1 MTTKAEIL
9 KTIELRQSTLKTWL
23 SCPLMY
29 RFRHIDKLE
38 PAFRYPGTI
47 HGSALHMVLKQLHEG
62 EWNGDLRALYTKA
75 LNHYLYAS
83 DEAHIPVRWKGDMHP
98 EIEKL
103 KANAVEILENYQSKD
118 YNKNAVV
125 LFSEVQFRVKILG
138 YEFTGTI
145 DQVRKNPDGSFELL
159 DFKSSAQRP
168 NHYAIPNDIQLTLY
182 SYACKFGELLVDG
195 LWIRPNLQFSS
206 VGIYFLRAHE
216 VYKRKV
222 PGKEVGNE
230 KSDPFIRTRKSI
242 NDLRAFRHEVRSV
255 LSAMLRPIT
264 YQGNS
269 VYHPNTASCAFCSYA
284 THCISRN
291 DNVPVKDADMAHEL
305 LAELNM
311 AG

>member
-1 MTTKAEIL
+1 MTKAEIL
-9 KTIELRQSTLKTWL
+9 ETIELRQSTLKTWL

-29 RFRHIDKLE
+29 KFRHIDKLE

-62 EWNGDLRALYTKA
+62 EWNGDLQSLYTKA

-83 DEAHIPVRWKGDMHP
+83 DESHIPVRWKGDMHK

-103 KANAVEILENYQSKD
+103 KANAVEILENYRSKD

-138 YEFTGTI
+138 YEFSGTA
-145 DQVRKNPDGSFELL
+145 DQVRLNPDNSVELL

-182 SYACKFGELLVDG
+182 AYALKYGELLVDG
-195 LWIRPNLQFSS
+195 IWVRPNMLVDS

-222 PGKEVGNE
+222 PGKEVGDE
-230 KSDPFIRTRKSI
+230 KGDPFIRTIKSI
-242 NDLRAFRHEVRSV
+242 QDLRAFRHEIRAQ
-255 LSAMLRPIT
+255 LSAMVKPW
-264 YQGNS
+264 Y
-269 VYHPNTASCAFCSYA
+269 YPNTASCAFCSYA
-284 THCISRN
+284 THCVSRN

-311 AG
+311 AS

>member
-1 MTTKAEIL
+1 MTKAEIL
-9 KTIELRQSTLKTWL
+9 ETIELRQSTLKTWL

-29 RFRHIDKLE
+29 KFRHIDQLE

-62 EWNGDLRALYTKA
+62 EWNGDLRVLYTKA
-75 LNHYLYAS
+75 LNHYLYAG
-83 DEAHIPVRWKGDMHP
+83 DESHIPVRWKGDMHD
-98 EIEKL
+98 EMESL
-103 KANAVEILENYQSKD
+103 KANAVEILENYRGKD
-118 YNKNAVV
+118 YNKKAVI

-145 DQVRKNPDGSFELL
+145 DQVRLNPDNSVELL

-168 NHYAIPNDIQLTLY
+168 NYYAVPNDIQLTLY
-182 SYACKFGELLVDG
+182 AYALKYGELLVDG
-195 LWIRPNLQFSS
+195 IWVKTNMLVDT

-216 VYKRKV
+216 VYKRKTGDSL
-222 PGKEVGNE
+222 PGDEKGN
-230 KSDPFIRTRKSI
+230 PFIRTTKSI
-242 NDLRAFRHEVRSV
+242 NDLRAFRHEIRAQ
-255 LSAMLRPIT
+255 LSAMVKPW
-264 YQGNS
+264 Y
-269 VYHPNTASCAFCSYA
+269 YPNTASCAFCSYA

>member
-1 MTTKAEIL
+1 MTKAEIL
-9 KTIELRQSTLKTWL
+9 ETIELRQSTLKTWL

-29 RFRHIDKLE
+29 KFRHIDQLE
-38 PAFRYPGTI
+38 PAFRYPGTM

-83 DEAHIPVRWKGDMHP
+83 DEAHIPVRWKGEMHP

-103 KANAVEILENYQSKD
+103 KANAVEILENYRSKD
-118 YNKNAVV
+118 YNKNAVI

-138 YEFTGTI
+138 YEFTGTV
-145 DQVRKNPDGSFELL
+145 DQVRLNPDETVELL

-168 NHYAIPNDIQLTLY
+168 NYYAIPNDIQLTLY
-182 SYACKFGELLVDG
+182 AYALKYGELLVDDIWVKTNM
-195 LWIRPNLQFSS
+195 LVDS

-222 PGKEVGNE
+222 PGKEIGDQ
-230 KSDPFIRTRKSI
+230 KGDPFVMTTKSI
-242 NDLRAFRHEVRSV
+242 QDLRAFRQEIRAQ
-255 LSAMLRPIT
+255 LSAMVKPW
-264 YQGNS
+264 Y
-269 VYHPNTASCAFCSYA
+269 YPNTASCSFCTYA

-291 DNVPVKDADMAHEL
+291 DNVPEKDADMAHEL
-305 LAELNM
+305 LAELEM
-311 AG
+311 A

>member
-1 MTTKAEIL
+1 MTKAEIL

-29 RFRHIDKLE
+29 KFRHIDQLE
-38 PAFRYPGTI
+38 PAFRYPGTM

-83 DEAHIPVRWKGDMHP
+83 DEAHIPVRWKGEMHP

-103 KANAVEILENYQSKD
+103 KANAVEILENYRSKD
-118 YNKNAVV
+118 YNKNAVI

-138 YEFTGTI
+138 YEFTGTV
-145 DQVRKNPDGSFELL
+145 DQVRLNPDETVELL

-168 NHYAIPNDIQLTLY
+168 NYYAIPNDIQLTLY
-182 SYACKFGELLVDG
+182 AYALKYGELLVDDIWVKTNM
-195 LWIRPNLQFSS
+195 LVDS

-222 PGKEVGNE
+222 PGKEIGDQ
-230 KSDPFIRTRKSI
+230 KGDPFVMTTKSI
-242 NDLRAFRHEVRSV
+242 QDLRAFRQEIRAQ
-255 LSAMLRPIT
+255 LSAMVKPW
-264 YQGNS
+264 Y
-269 VYHPNTASCAFCSYA
+269 YPNTASCSFCTYA

-291 DNVPVKDADMAHEL
+291 DNVPEKDADMAHEL
-305 LAELNM
+305 LAELEM
-311 AG
+311 A

>member
-1 MTTKAEIL
+1 MTKAEIL
-9 KTIELRQSTLKTWL
+9 ETIELRQSTLKTWL

-29 RFRHIDKLE
+29 KFRHIDKLE
-38 PAFRYPGTI
+38 PAFRYPGTV
-47 HGSALHMVLKQLHEG
+47 HGSALHMCLKNMHES

-83 DEAHIPVRWKGDMHP
+83 DESHIPVRWKGDMHK

-103 KANAVEILENYQSKD
+103 KANAVEILENYRSKD
-118 YNKNAVV
+118 YNKKAVV

-138 YEFTGTI
+138 YEFSGTA
-145 DQVRKNPDGSFELL
+145 DQVRLNPDNSVELL

-182 SYACKFGELLVDG
+182 AYALKYGELLVDG
-195 LWIRPNLQFSS
+195 IWVRPNMLVDS

-216 VYKRKV
+216 VYKRKTGDAL
-222 PGKEVGNE
+222 PGDE
-230 KSDPFIRTRKSI
+230 KGDPFIRTTKSI
-242 NDLRAFRHEVRSV
+242 QDLRAFRGEIRAQ
-255 LSAMLRPIT
+255 LSAMVKPW
-264 YQGNS
+264 Y
-269 VYHPNTASCAFCSYA
+269 YPNTASCAFCSYA

-291 DNVPVKDADMAHEL
+291 DNVPAKEADMAHEL

-311 AG
+311 AS

>member
-9 KTIELRQSTLKTWL
+9 ETIELRQSTLKTWL

-29 RFRHIDKLE
+29 KFRHIDKLE
-38 PAFRYPGTI
+38 PAFRYPATI
-47 HGSALHMVLKQLHEG
+47 HGSALHLVLKQLHEG
-62 EWNGDLRALYTKA
+62 EWNGDLQSLYTKA

-83 DEAHIPVRWKGDMHP
+83 DESHIPVRWKGDMHK

-103 KANAVEILENYQSKD
+103 KNNAVEILENYRSKD

-145 DQVRKNPDGSFELL
+145 DQVRLNPDNSVELL

-182 SYACKFGELLVDG
+182 AYALKYGELLVDG
-195 LWIRPNLQFSS
+195 IWVRPNMLVDS

-216 VYKRKV
+216 VYKRKTGDAL
-222 PGKEVGNE
+222 PGDE
-230 KSDPFIRTRKSI
+230 KGDPFIRTTKSI
-242 NDLRAFRHEVRSV
+242 QDLRAFRQEIRAQ
-255 LSAMLRPIT
+255 LSAMVKPW
-264 YQGNS
+264 Y
-269 VYHPNTASCAFCSYA
+269 YPNTASCAFCSYA
-284 THCISRN
+284 THCINRN

>member
-1 MTTKAEIL
+1 MTKAEIL
-9 KTIELRQSTLKTWL
+9 ETIELRQSTLKTWL

-29 RFRHIDKLE
+29 KFRHIDRLE

-75 LNHYLYAS
+75 LNHYLYAG
-83 DEAHIPVRWKGDMHP
+83 DESHIPVRWKGDMHN
-98 EIEKL
+98 EIESL
-103 KANAVEILENYQSKD
+103 KVNAVEILENYRSKD
-118 YNKNAVV
+118 YNKNAVI
-125 LFSEVQFRVKILG
+125 LFSEAQFRVKILG

-145 DQVRKNPDGSFELL
+145 DQVRLNPDNSVELL

-168 NHYAIPNDIQLTLY
+168 NYYAVPNDIQLTLY
-182 SYACKFGELLVDG
+182 AYALKYGELLVDG
-195 LWIRPNLQFSS
+195 IWVKTNMLADT

-216 VYKRKV
+216 VYKRKTGDAL
-222 PGKEVGNE
+222 PGDE
-230 KSDPFIRTRKSI
+230 KGDPFIRTTKSI
-242 NDLRAFRHEVRSV
+242 QDLRAFRHEIRAQ
-255 LSAMLRPIT
+255 LSAMVKPW
-264 YQGNS
+264 Y
-269 VYHPNTASCAFCSYA
+269 YPNTASCAFCSYA